1 MDGADFLIFVGKRI
15 KSIRNDKKL
24 TQSELAE
31 LCNFEKAT
39 MSRIESGRT
48 NMRMLTLIKIS
59 TALEVRIT
67 DIINGIHEH

>member
-1 MDGADFLIFVGKRI
+1 MDGGDFLIFLGKRI

-59 TALEVRIT
+59 TALEVRIP
-67 DIINGIHEH
+67 DIINGVQEH

>member
-1 MDGADFLIFVGKRI
+1 MDGGDFLIFLGKRI

-67 DIINGIHEH
+67 DIINGVQEH